1 MGTLRTASLH
11 RLDVRKKLLT
21 WKSGWA
27 VTQAAQEG
35 GGVTVPEGLPE
46 PWRCGTEGHGQ
57 WA

>member
-35 GGVTVPEGLPE
+35 GGVTIPGDVQEM
-46 PWRCGTEGHGQ
+46 WRCGTQ
-57 WA
+57 